1 MTKTKHF
8 FLTLALLLS
17 MVSFSQVGIGTKTPN
32 ASSILDLTSSNKGLL
47 LPRVANTAA
56 VTGTPANGLMVYDLS
71 SNCVKVYQN
80 GAWSDCL
87 GSGSGSATVAANCNA
102 NGFVGSYVSGV
113 ALSGA
118 SFSVTLTNSSF
129 TTSTI
134 TFAAGDVVLSGVAGL
149 TVGTPTGSPVLSG
162 GSATLTSGE
171 SVIVTYP
178 ITGTPS
184 CGTLTATWTKLSLN
198 CTKTTGVSLGTFVT
212 IGSNIVRSGS
222 NITGFDANWTAIA
235 GATGYTLEY
244 STSDSGPWTA
254 FPSNPYTGTTA
265 AITGLSAVQYWY
277 RVTVGGTCAG
287 SSGIGFA
294 GCGANVGATFKI
306 FMCYNLGVTG
316 TQDPLSYESGANNGT
331 LYQWGRNTDGHEVRN
346 SLTQAG
352 PVGAPVADRFITN
365 NSGAQDY
372 NWLSSN
378 NTTLWGDGTT
388 VANPAKATNDPCPAG
403 FKVPSQSQWG
413 GLFRDGFTSGA
424 PSTATRNTWTWTGK
438 GYTVGNSL
446 YLPAAGYR
454 NVSDASLDYVGSNGY
469 YWSSTVNG
477 TNSYYLFFSSG
488 NVDPGFSLSY
498 RGIGFSVPCISE

>member
-129 TTSTI
+129 STSTI

-162 GSATLTSGE
+162 GSATLTSGQ

-198 CTKTTGVSLGTFVT
+198 CTKTTGVAPGTFVT
-212 IGSNIVRSGS
+212 NGSNIVRSGS

-277 RVTVGGTCAG
+277 RVTVSGGICAG
-287 SSGIGFA
+287 SSGIGIA
-294 GCGANVGATFKI
+294 GCGANVGATFKA

-352 PVGAPVADRFITN
+352 PVGAPVVDTFITV
-365 NSGAQDY
+365 NSGKLDWINPQ
-372 NWLSSN
+372 S
-378 NTTLWGDGTT
+378 TTLWGDGTT

-403 FKVPSQSQWG
+403 FKVPSQFQWG
-413 GLFRDGFTSGA
+413 GLFADGLTSGA
-424 PSTATRNTWTWTGK
+424 PSTATRNTWTWTGS
-438 GYTVGNSL
+438 GYTVGNLL
-446 YLPAAGYR
+446 YLPAAGAR
-454 NVSDASLDYVGSNGY
+454 DVGDASLFTVGTYGY
-469 YWSSTVNG
+469 YWSSTVYG
-477 TNSYYLFFSSG
+477 TGSYYLRFDSG
-488 NVDPGFSLSY
+488 FVNPGYGANS
-498 RGIGFSVPCISE
+498 RGYGFSVRCISE